1 MALRLV
7 AFDLDDT
14 LAHSKSRVLPEVAQ
28 ALRKL
33 LEVVE
38 VCIISG
44 GRWKQFRDQVI
55 DHLDA
60 DEFQLSRLHLMPT
73 CGTRYIRHDGEKWTL
88 VYEQPLSP
96 EEREAA
102 IHHLEV
108 EARRLGLWE
117 EETWGEVI
125 EDRGTQITF
134 SALGQEAPL
143 EAKRAWDPDGS
154 KRTALVYALESPL
167 SELEVR
173 SGGSTSVD
181 ITQKGIDKAYGMLR
195 LGEQTGIPLDDM
207 LFVGDRLDRM
217 GNDYPVKRLG
227 IRCIETTGPEQTAE
241 IIESIVAEIMAGIRR

>member
-14 LAHSKSRVLPEVAQ
+14 LALSKSQISPHVAQ
-28 ALRKL
+28 ALCRL
-33 LEVVE
+33 LDEVE

-44 GRWKQFRDQVI
+44 GRWQQFREQVL
-55 DHLDA
+55 DHLEA
-60 DEFQLSRLHLMPT
+60 DPFQLSRLHLMPT
-73 CGTRYIRHDGEKWTL
+73 CGTRYIRHDGGGWAL
-88 VYEQPLSP
+88 VYEQPLRS

-102 IHHLEV
+102 IHHVEQ

-134 SALGQEAPL
+134 SALGQQAPL

-154 KRTALVYALESPL
+154 KRSALVHALEPIL

-195 LGEQTGIPLDDM
+195 LGEQTGIPLDHM
-207 LFVGDRLDRM
+207 LFVGDRLDPD
-217 GNDYPVKRLG
+217 GNDYPVKHLG
-227 IRCIETTGPEQTAE
+227 VRSLETTGPEQTAE
-241 IIESIVAEIMAGIRR
+241 IIESLLADVASGSRR